1 MLGAFC
7 LRVEELQ
14 ILRVVRPVLNRIE
27 APTSKITMQNQKYNA
42 MAKMDVNSGSL
53 DTPDEQGVT
62 IQPDLQIKE
71 FLRLFLCH
79 QGFKIPL

>member
-1 MLGAFC
+1 M
-7 LRVEELQ
+7 EELQ
-14 ILRVVRPVLNRIE
+14 ILRVVRSVLNRIE

>member
-1 MLGAFC
+1 M
-7 LRVEELQ
+7 EELQ

-42 MAKMDVNSGSL
+42 KAKMDVNSGSL

>member
-1 MLGAFC
+1 M
-7 LRVEELQ
+7 EELQ

>member
-14 ILRVVRPVLNRIE
+14 ILRVVRSVLNRIE

>member
-1 MLGAFC
+1 M
-7 LRVEELQ
+7 EELQ
-14 ILRVVRPVLNRIE
+14 ILGVVRPVLNRIE